1 MLGVEYVITLRRTIR
16 SQRRS
21 KSRSETTWDSPDW
34 KCCDKKELPFSLM
47 GKVDGHW
54 LFFWRW
60 KYIKFIYSEKA
71 TKFCEIFSFLLSYAV
86 PVKSLCNFNKNAHS
100 ERISPICQW
109 SVCLNMIY
117 LVPKVWAVAVGNSTK
132 LAQKKKNIAQTHTAN
147 RTFPP

>member
-54 LFFWRW
+54 L
-60 KYIKFIYSEKA
+60 KLIYSEKA
-71 TKFCEIFSFLLSYAV
+71 TKFCEIFCPMYLV
-86 PVKSLCNFNKNAHS
+86 PVKSKVKISLNFVAFSEYIYELYFVHFFEDEDTYPLTFSYLCVRLPDWN
-100 ERISPICQW
+100 C
-109 SVCLNMIY
+109 CY
-117 LVPKVWAVAVGNSTK
+117 
-132 LAQKKKNIAQTHTAN
+132 KKDMYIPYIAKKF
-147 RTFPP
+147 RF